1 MADALDLI
9 ELQRQQEQMQRL
21 AMEYF
26 ERAALPRWPEGWLE
40 DPEWPSVLHEKPE
53 DWFDDNRTIEVE

>member
-1 MADALDLI
+1 
-9 ELQRQQEQMQRL
+9 MQRL

-26 ERAALPRWPEGWLE
+26 ERAALPGWPEGWLE